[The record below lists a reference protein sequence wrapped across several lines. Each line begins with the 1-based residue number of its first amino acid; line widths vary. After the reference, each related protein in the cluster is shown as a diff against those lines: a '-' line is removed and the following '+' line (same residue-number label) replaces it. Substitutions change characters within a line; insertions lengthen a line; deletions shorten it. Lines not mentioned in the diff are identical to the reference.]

1 MAKPY
6 LSVII
11 PAYNEAKRLP
21 LTLVDVDKHLASQ
34 EFSYEILVVNDGS
47 KDATSEIAR
56 RFSSLVENL
65 KVIDLSENLGK
76 GAAVRQGMM
85 EARGNWRLFMDA
97 DNSTSVNEFL
107 KMMPYFKESYDVV
120 IGSRSVRGAKLH
132 PPQPLYRRL
141 IGKLGNLFVRII
153 LLKGIWDTQCGFK
166 CFSEESAEKIFP
178 LVKINGWGFDIESLA
193 LARHF
198 GYRIKEIPVFWS
210 NSFFSHVVPRTYL
223 QVLWET
229 IKIWWWLK
237 KRRYDNLV

>member
-11 PAYNEAKRLP
+11 PAYNEAQRLP

-65 KVIDLSENLGK
+65 KVIDLPENLGK

-85 EARGNWRLFMDA
+85 EAKGNWRLFMDA

-107 KMMPYFKESYDVV
+107 KMMPYFKEGYDVV
-120 IGSRSVRGAKLH
+120 IGSRSVRGAKLN

-141 IGKLGNLFVRII
+141 VGRLGNLFIRII
-153 LLKGIWDTQCGFK
+153 LIKGIWDTQCGFK

-178 LVKINGWGFDIESLA
+178 LVKIKGWGFDVESLV
-193 LARHF
+193 LAQRF
-198 GYRIKEIPVFWS
+198 NYRIKEVPIFWS

-237 KRRYDNLV
+237 KGRYDITK

>member
-11 PAYNEAKRLP
+11 PAYNEAQRLP

-65 KVIDLSENLGK
+65 KVIDLPENLGK

-85 EARGNWRLFMDA
+85 EAKGNWRLFMDA

-107 KMMPYFKESYDVV
+107 KMMPYFKEGYDVV
-120 IGSRSVRGAKLH
+120 IGSRSVRGAKLN

-141 IGKLGNLFVRII
+141 VGRLGNLFIRII
-153 LLKGIWDTQCGFK
+153 LIKGIRDTQCGFK

-178 LVKINGWGFDIESLA
+178 LVKIKGWGFDVESLA
-193 LARHF
+193 LAQRFH
-198 GYRIKEIPVFWS
+198 YRIKEVPIFWS

-223 QVLWET
+223 KVLWET

-237 KRRYDNLV
+237 KGRYDITK

>member
-1 MAKPY
+1 LLSIGEY
-6 LSVII
+6 LKKQ
-11 PAYNEAKRLP
+11 A
-21 LTLVDVDKHLASQ
+21 
-34 EFSYEILVVNDGS
+34 FSYQILVVSDGS
-47 KDATSEIAR
+47 KDKTSEIVNSFKNTIAN
-56 RFSSLVENL
+56 LDLIDNQENH
-65 KVIDLSENLGK
+65 GK
-76 GAAVRQGMM
+76 GWVTKQGML
-85 EARGNWRLFMDA
+85 EAKGQIRLFMDA

-141 IGKLGNLFVRII
+141 VGRLGNLFIRIV

-198 GYRIKEIPVFWS
+198 GYKIKEIPIFWS

-229 IKIWWWLK
+229 AKVRWWLW
-237 KRRYDNLV
+237 RNAYNLTNN